1 MVNAKHTID
10 VECRE
15 FTDWDNFSEVANAVQ
30 DNDALAL
37 VMSRPG
43 FPSYSRHMEYVPTYI
58 NKYFNTVNCMLI
70 YPMQMGVGDDSTTF
84 HSISMINRVESMEG
98 LVQVLGKLF
107 KKNK

>member
-1 MVNAKHTID
+1 
-10 VECRE
+10 
-15 FTDWDNFSEVANAVQ
+15 
-30 DNDALAL
+30 
-37 VMSRPG
+37 MSRPG